1 MSERTIKRHLQAQG
15 TTFLQ
20 ILAEVRFS
28 QARKLLQQPQY
39 TIQNVADLV
48 GYEEATNFI
57 RAFKKMFGATPS
69 QYRKS
74 YLSNADS
81 SDITN

>member
-20 ILAEVRFS
+20 ILAEVRFN
-28 QARKLLQQPQY
+28 QAKKLLQQQQY
-39 TIQNVADLV
+39 SIQDIALV

-57 RAFKKMFGATPS
+57 RAFKKMFGETPS
-69 QYRKS
+69 QYRKNN
-74 YLSNADS
+74 LSKLN
-81 SDITN
+81 